1 MSKIIFVNPPLTSYQ
16 RYGILGAVLEHLQPV
31 NLCYLAAATRKAG
44 FETGIIDSPFL
55 GKKIKEVTQEII
67 AKSPEYV
74 GITATTCSVFNAGML
89 AKGIKEHN
97 PDIVT
102 ILGGV
107 HISALPEKTMKVFKD
122 IDFGVIGEG
131 EETIVRLL
139 HACEKRDDVRS
150 IRGIIARDKEEFII
164 SLPSDP
170 INDLDSLPMPAWE
183 LLDDF
188 SYYSPNLPSL
198 YRFPAAGLVTS
209 RGCSRRCV
217 FCDKSVFDSRV
228 RSHSPKYIID
238 MIKHLYNNYH
248 VREIIFKDPDFAFS
262 KNRVI
267 KLCRMLR
274 AENLNITWTCMIRAD
289 SVDKDILLEMKD
301 AGCWQVG
308 IGIESG
314 SQKILDFL
322 KKDIQL
328 ERIETCVNLLNK
340 TGLNIMAYFMLG
352 APFESEDTI
361 NETRRFIKK
370 LRIENIKL
378 NFFTPYPGSSIYRG
392 IRNFGDFT
400 EDWPKLN
407 GASLVFIP
415 SGLKEERLQYFSK
428 KILREFYFRPRI
440 IMGYL
445 VRSRNLRI
453 ISRFFMGMMALIRY
467 ILKRR

>member
-1 MSKIIFVNPPLTSYQ
+1 MSKIIFVNPPLTPYQ
-16 RYGILGAVLEHLQPV
+16 RYGVLGAVLGQLQPV

-44 FETGIIDSPFL
+44 FETEIIDSPLL
-55 GKKIKEVTQEII
+55 GKGIEELTQEII
-67 AKSPEYV
+67 ARSPEYV

-89 AKGIKEHN
+89 AKGIKEQN

-107 HISALPEKTMKVFKD
+107 HISALPEKTMRAFKD
-122 IDFGVIGEG
+122 IDFGIIGEG
-131 EETIVRLL
+131 EEAIVKLL
-139 HACEKRDDVRS
+139 HACEERDGIRS
-150 IRGIIARDKEEFII
+150 VRGIIARDKDSFMI
-164 SLPSDP
+164 SSPSDP
-170 INDLDSLPMPAWE
+170 ISDLDSLPMPAWD
-183 LLDDF
+183 LLDNF
-188 SYYSPNLPSL
+188 SYYSPNLSSL
-198 YRFPAAGLVTS
+198 HRLPVAGLVTS

-217 FCDKSVFDSRV
+217 FCDKSVFGSRV
-228 RSHSPKYIID
+228 RNHSPEYTMD
-238 MIKHLYNNYH
+238 MIKYLYNHYH

-267 KLCRMLR
+267 KFCRMLR
-274 AENLNITWTCMIRAD
+274 TENLNITWTCMIRAD
-289 SVDKDILLEMKD
+289 SVDKDILVEMKD

-322 KKDIQL
+322 QKDMQL
-328 ERIETCVNLLNK
+328 ERIETCVKLLNK

-352 APFESEDTI
+352 MHLESEDTI

-378 NFFTPYPGSSIYRG
+378 NFFTPYPGSSIYRS

-400 EDWPKLN
+400 EDWAKLN
-407 GASLVFIP
+407 GAFLVFIP

-440 IMGYL
+440 IMNYL
-445 VRSRNLRI
+445 GRSLNLRI